1 MIRYKKLGYV
11 ALGVTDLEKSVT
23 YYRDLVGLQLNLQE
37 EGVAYFS
44 CSDDHHNL
52 VLYQS
57 DVAGLKRIS
66 WEMESDAELD
76 NAADTFKKHGLE
88 VYELPIEESKGIF
101 QGRTLRFIE
110 PNDGICFELYSQQ
123 YKRGTSY
130 QPTISKIARLGH
142 VVVSFSD
149 WDASIKFFRD
159 VMNFDTSDS
168 IDGFINFM
176 RCFPNPYHHTFGVSN
191 AKLRG
196 DKPGLHHVNFM
207 VTDMD
212 DIGRAL
218 NRMPENEIPIVF
230 GPGRHPPSGSIFY
243 YFLDPDGM
251 TVEYSFGMEE
261 FPEHNPRKPRSL
273 EPRPDSGDY
282 WGGLP
287 TEDWA
292 QRGDILPA
300 KPQLTGKLL

>member
-1 MIRYKKLGYV
+1 MP
-11 ALGVTDLEKSVT
+11 T
-23 YYRDLVGLQLNLQE
+23 
-37 EGVAYFS
+37 
-44 CSDDHHNL
+44 
-52 VLYQS
+52 
-57 DVAGLKRIS
+57 
-66 WEMESDAELD
+66 
-76 NAADTFKKHGLE
+76 
-88 VYELPIEESKGIF
+88 EESKGIF

-110 PNDGICFELYSQQ
+110 PNDGICFELYNQQ
-123 YKRGTSY
+123 YKRATSY
-130 QPTISKIARLGH
+130 QPTVSKIARLGH

-149 WDASIKFFRD
+149 WDASIKFFRE

-176 RCFPNPYHHTFGVSN
+176 RCFPNPYHHTLGVSN

-196 DKPGLHHVNFM
+196 DRPGLHHVNFM

-218 NRMPENEIPIVF
+218 NRMPENNIPIVF

-261 FPEHNPRKPRSL
+261 FPEENPRKPRSL

-282 WGGLP
+282 WGSVP
-287 TEDWA
+287 KEDWA
-292 QRGDILPA
+292 QGGDILPA
-300 KPQLTGKLL
+300 KPQLIGQLL